1 MLHISK
7 RVVEY
12 PVVILLTSGFIFDT
26 IDTQL
31 LPINIV
37 ILSKTRSMTSISYPH
52 NSSTNLNLYQI
63 VFHFIEDERTQ
74 NGSTSNA
81 MDNAVNRIFS
91 TPDWNPDSGIK
102 ISCSRRKNK
111 DKSHIRRPMNAF
123 MIYAQ
128 AARRKV
134 AREYPNLSYAQLS
147 KTLGKLWRLLDAKE
161 KKPFIE
167 EAERLRQQHKVD
179 YPEYKFQPKRKS
191 RKGSADENENIVS
204 ESDLLTLLKSNV
216 NTNWPNVNTSV
227 SSTTSDMSRLTHST
241 PLHINRNFS
250 QSLPKAPVV
259 KMEPESPQDAMLEDI
274 LSVLSDMEN
283 EKTNFNYPS
292 KLTPPPSP
300 EYNLTLLP
308 PGVNTSFNPTYPAY
322 TTITPNTNDISALS
336 NYLSGYNN
344 YPDSRFNHTLPQHLL
359 NPFQSNE
366 ALQDTQNTMVST
378 ELANQYTNLVTV
390 V

>member
-1 MLHISK
+1 
-7 RVVEY
+7 
-12 PVVILLTSGFIFDT
+12 
-26 IDTQL
+26 
-31 LPINIV
+31 
-37 ILSKTRSMTSISYPH
+37 
-52 NSSTNLNLYQI
+52 
-63 VFHFIEDERTQ
+63 
-74 NGSTSNA
+74 
-81 MDNAVNRIFS
+81 MDNAVNRIFN
-91 TPDWNPDSGIK
+91 TPDWNPGSGIK

-161 KKPFIE
+161 KRPFIE

-216 NTNWPNVNTSV
+216 NTNLSNVNTNAC
-227 SSTTSDMSRLTHST
+227 STNSDTSRLTYNT
-241 PLHINRNFS
+241 PLHINRNFT
-250 QSLPKAPVV
+250 QSPPKAPVV

-283 EKTNFNYPS
+283 EKTNFNYPE

-308 PGVNTSFNPTYPAY
+308 PGVNNSYNPTYPAY
-322 TTITPNTNDISALS
+322 TTTVTNTNDITALS

-344 YPDSRFNHTLPQHLL
+344 YPDSRFNHTLTQHLP

-366 ALQDTQNTMVST
+366 ALQGTQNTMANT
-378 ELANQYTNLVTV
+378 ELTTQYTNLVAV